1 MAVLPTDL
9 RWYTSLDTNSLG
21 GGISTTLVSTGLNGF
36 FDDVDY
42 NEALAGSTAYRC
54 MYIKNESGTD
64 TYTTPEIYIATMT
77 PSPSTYCELGLGSSG
92 LNGTEQ
98 SITSEEIAPVGVTFS
113 SPSASLPLALGSD
126 LGPGEYFPIWVKR
139 VVEAEAAGASNDYV
153 VIGLTGDGG

>member
-9 RWYTSLDTNSLG
+9 RWYTSLDANSLG
-21 GGISTTLVSTGLNGF
+21 GGISTTLVSTGINGF

-42 NEALAGSTAYRC
+42 PEALAGSTAYRC
-54 MYIKNESGTD
+54 MYIKNESLTD
-64 TYTTPEIYIATMT
+64 TYTAPEVYIATLT

-98 SITSEEIAPVGVTFS
+98 SIVSEEIAPVGVSFVA
-113 SPSASLPLALGSD
+113 PSDALPLVLGSD

-139 VVEAEAAGASNDYV
+139 VVEPEASGASNDYV
-153 VIGLTGDGG
+153 VIGLRGDGG